1 MYNAN
6 TAIKQLAPFVNCYKI
21 IKKMGEG
28 GEKMSSKHLK
38 ASSLR

>member
-21 IKKMGEG
+21 IKIMGEG
-28 GEKMSSKHLK
+28 GEKNVK
-38 ASSLR
+38 